1 MGTDEK
7 IEIGNQALTRTRGEW
22 GGRQVGRDGEGV
34 FFLFRH
40 DIGNHFLL
48 VV

>member
-7 IEIGNQALTRTRGEW
+7 IGIGNQAPTRTGGGW
-22 GGRQVGRDGEGV
+22 GGWRGV